1 MKKRIQKRI
10 NSKTKKIKNNSN
22 KQIQNKKPIKKI
34 KTNKNH
40 KKQIQRDIKFI

>member
-22 KQIQNKKPIKKI
+22 KQNNSKQKSIKKY
-34 KTNKNH
+34 KNP
-40 KKQIQRDIKFI
+40 IQRDIKFI